1 MTKSFLGFGQKK
13 AENANFFDI
22 FRSDYVKSQALGL
35 DFVRRRG
42 AFIRNTWALRAGR

>member
-13 AENANFFDI
+13 AENVKKIGI
-22 FRSDYVKSQALGL
+22 FRSNYVMSQALGL

-42 AFIRNTWALRAGR
+42 AFIRSTWALRAGR